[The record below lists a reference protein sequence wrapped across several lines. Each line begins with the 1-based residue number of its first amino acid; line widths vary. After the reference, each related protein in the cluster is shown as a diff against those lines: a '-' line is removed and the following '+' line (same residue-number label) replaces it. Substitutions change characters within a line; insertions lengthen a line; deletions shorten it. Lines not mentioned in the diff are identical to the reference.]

1 MLLSDN
7 TVGRGEQIR
16 QAQHSRHLRPG
27 IKDDADFSDAIR
39 HGDTEPIFVD
49 SATYRQMRGQISSV
63 SKIVW
68 RLLTVKITQVRNAT
82 LRIDI
87 GKTRFLIDP
96 YLAEKG
102 TYEGFAASVDPAQP
116 NPRAHVRNPTA
127 ELSVPL
133 DQILAVDAVIVTH
146 THADHWDEAA
156 IRLVPKRLPIF
167 VQNEADAATI
177 RAQGFEDVRVLGD
190 RAVFEGVT
198 LTKTPGQHGSDDA
211 HKLMGDV
218 MGVLLQHPDEKR
230 LYVAGDT
237 VWNDHVEGN
246 LAEHAPQVVVVNAG
260 DARIVGLGAIIMGVD
275 DVKKVCEAAPDAT
288 VIASHMEAVNHAEL
302 TREAL
307 RTDSENRGYAR
318 NLLIPADGE
327 TISL

>member
-1 MLLSDN
+1 M
-7 TVGRGEQIR
+7 Q
-16 QAQHSRHLRPG
+16 
-27 IKDDADFSDAIR
+27 
-39 HGDTEPIFVD
+39 
-49 SATYRQMRGQISSV
+49 
-63 SKIVW
+63 
-68 RLLTVKITQVRNAT
+68 ITQIRNAT
-82 LRIDI
+82 LRIDF
-87 GKTRFLIDP
+87 GGTRFLVDP
-96 YLAEKG
+96 YLADKG
-102 TYEGFAASVDPAQP
+102 TYEGFEASVDPAQP
-116 NPRAHVRNPTA
+116 NPRADVRNPTA
-127 ELSVPL
+127 ELGVPMA
-133 DQILAVDAVIVTH
+133 QILDVDAVIVTH

-156 IRLVPKRLPIF
+156 VRLVPRHLPLF

-177 RAQGFEDVRVLGD
+177 RGQGFEDVRVLD
-190 RAVFEGVT
+190 DSSVFLGVT
-198 LTKTPGQHGSDDA
+198 LTRTSGQHGSDEA

-218 MGVLLQHPDEKR
+218 MGVLLRHPDEKR

-302 TREAL
+302 TRDAL
-307 RTDSENRGYAR
+307 RTDAEKRGYAR